1 MNVIVLLEEPDN
13 IVKMVIEEVA
23 SKFDSIQHYY
33 YFAVLTSLSDV
44 GLSGRRSFLEI
55 PHPGDL
61 DNYMT
66 ENEIDYQ
73 NYRMFAR
80 TVAQPNAE
88 TFSNITRTIH
98 FYNSNTT
105 LPNIRRHMLLV
116 TAASNAIHRVQY
128 FSVEFQ
134 IKPMAE
140 RGLLLYYGSLR
151 AQSNIGFI
159 SLSLQ
164 GGVVEFR
171 ILSTDRRINIVRS
184 VRMLAIGEW
193 HKIKASQSG
202 RRITLW
208 IEGTAS
214 AALAS
219 TSDVLIKNDS
229 HIYLG
234 GVPDLSMLPPQS
246 ISGYPMPLRGC
257 IRHFWVNGVRVVLN
271 ESNIFGNYNTRS

>member
-1 MNVIVLLEEPDN
+1 M
-13 IVKMVIEEVA
+13 
-23 SKFDSIQHYY
+23 
-33 YFAVLTSLSDV
+33 LTSLSDV

-55 PHPGDL
+55 PHPGDT
-61 DNYMT
+61 DNLMT

-80 TVAQPNAE
+80 TADQLK
-88 TFSNITRTIH
+88 TGIYSNISQKNH
-98 FYNSNTT
+98 FYNTNMTI
-105 LPNIRRHMLLV
+105 PNNLRHMLMV
-116 TAASNAIHRVQY
+116 AAASHTIHRVQY

-134 IKPMAE
+134 VKPMAE
-140 RGLLLYYGSLR
+140 RGLLLYYGSLQ
-151 AQSNIGFI
+151 AQSNTGFI

-193 HKIKASQSG
+193 HKVKASQSG

-219 TSDVLIKNDS
+219 ASDVLVRNDS
-229 HIYLG
+229 HIFLG
-234 GVPDLSMLPPQS
+234 GVPDLSELPTQS

-257 IRHFWVNGVRVVLN
+257 MRHFWVNGVRVVLN
-271 ESNIFGNYNTRS
+271 ESNIFGKYETNVRMNWCFKLFMILGSLEKCV